1 MARLFIVLLLLPQ
14 LVLAGHLT
22 ESQLKV
28 FYTVYAV
35 AKQYKAKDGTTFEKT
50 ATAICL
56 RESSLGDQ
64 LIGDNEEH
72 NLSKASLG
80 ITQIRPET
88 ARLVI
93 NRFSYLARR
102 YGYMLRNSKFL
113 VSALLHDDK
122 FAATITVHYLIMNYE
137 EALDRNMWNPWFK
150 TVSKYNG
157 GWANLVYVHKVQKE
171 HGCTIYVRF
180 AYWT

>member
-35 AKQYKAKDGTTFEKT
+35 AKQYKAKDRTTFEKT

-64 LIGDNEEH
+64 LIGDNEEY

-93 NRFSYLARR
+93 NRFSYLTRR

-157 GWANLVYVHKVQKE
+157 GWTNLVYVRKVQKDME
-171 HGCTIYVRF
+171 FLRSEGLYK
-180 AYWT
+180 